1 MCSSACSIASQ
12 SMLCLAAEPSIGARH
27 VQQCLWTGRNKP
39 DARVP
44 VTAPHY
50 QLLLTKKSQ
59 QWQNDSSYNPYLST
73 SQVLLLLFANTRP
86 MNMILILLFDNVVGL
101 LLTS

>member
-1 MCSSACSIASQ
+1 
-12 SMLCLAAEPSIGARH
+12 MLCVAAEPSIGARH

-50 QLLLTKKSQ
+50 QMLLTRKTQ
-59 QWQNDSSYNPYLST
+59 QWQDDSSYNPYLST
-73 SQVLLLLFANTRP
+73 SQVLCMVANPRPLNVMLF
-86 MNMILILLFDNVVGL
+86 LLFDVDVELFLATWNGCRQSAAVL
-101 LLTS
+101 